1 MKDDFDFL
9 LAEYER
15 FLQINTMVLIEKVKH
30 SQISQKSM
38 FAMSLQYLKQEVI
51 DEVAFLHAGKHQSW
65 FQHFRHQSFIHGD
78 IIIEWAWA
86 NILSVLKVASL
97 QYLYSISKKK
107 LGKEFISIAT
117 AFVLCFDAK
126 YSDMLWG
133 TSHVYCFI
141 FNVRYFII
149 FHSFYWNWKNLI
161 VEILLVIK
169 AIRRFCTLR
178 TSVQTLCDSSLCTD
192 L

>member
-1 MKDDFDFL
+1 MIFHHQCHIWQDFGSWVMVQNAFNQSNCKILFWHADKQW
-9 LAEYER
+9 R
-15 FLQINTMVLIEKVKH
+15 FLQVDTT
-30 SQISQKSM
+30 
-38 FAMSLQYLKQEVI
+38 
-51 DEVAFLHAGKHQSW
+51 
-65 FQHFRHQSFIHGD
+65 SFIHGD
-78 IIIEWAWA
+78 IIIEWTWA

-169 AIRRFCTLR
+169 AIRFCTLR
-178 TSVQTLCDSSLCTD
+178 TSVQTLWDSSLCTD